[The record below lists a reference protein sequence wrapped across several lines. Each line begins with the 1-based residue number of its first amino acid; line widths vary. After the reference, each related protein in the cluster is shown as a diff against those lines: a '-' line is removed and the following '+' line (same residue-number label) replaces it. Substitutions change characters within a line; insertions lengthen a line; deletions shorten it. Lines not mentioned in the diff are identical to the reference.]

1 MVRFQYEEMCAVR
14 YGMSVAEFHL
24 QDWWCNERIQ
34 QPDKRPLVLP
44 LSMSSVQ
51 AGGIKVEFAFASGMD
66 SDIYHLVVR
75 DDMETLCGL
84 KVSRLKSQQALHLV
98 TEVSPR
104 TICKHCER
112 IQQNANS
119 GLGC

>member
-1 MVRFQYEEMCAVR
+1 MFKTSGVTKEFN
-14 YGMSVAEFHL
+14 SVTRRH
-24 QDWWCNERIQ
+24 WS
-34 QPDKRPLVLP
+34 VLP
-44 LSMSSVQ
+44 LGMSSDQ
-51 AGGIKVEFAFASGMD
+51 AGGIKVEFAFASGTD
-66 SDIYHLVVR
+66 SGIYHLVVR

-84 KVSRLKSQQALHLV
+84 KVSRLKSQQALHLI

-112 IQQNANS
+112 IQQNAKS

>member
-1 MVRFQYEEMCAVR
+1 
-14 YGMSVAEFHL
+14 MSVAEIHL
-24 QDWWCNERIQ
+24 QDWLCNERIQ
-34 QPDKRPLVLP
+34 QSDERPLVLP
-44 LSMSSVQ
+44 LSMNSGQ
-51 AGGIKVEFAFASGMD
+51 AEGRKVEFAFASGMD
-66 SDIYHLVVR
+66 SEIYHLVVR

>member
-1 MVRFQYEEMCAVR
+1 
-14 YGMSVAEFHL
+14 
-24 QDWWCNERIQ
+24 
-34 QPDKRPLVLP
+34 
-44 LSMSSVQ
+44 MSSGQ
-51 AGGIKVEFAFASGMD
+51 AGGIRVEFAFASGMD
-66 SDIYHLVVR
+66 SGIYHLVER

-112 IQQNANS
+112 IRQTANS
-119 GLGC
+119 EPGS